1 MTPRARR
8 QQSQVQSAVR
18 LWRRHRWHWRLNTQI
33 FDHVE
38 PDLKL
43 TGKRLKGK
51 IGNLKQDRLDPSEK
65 YPVEYHEGNSRMV
78 FETQRI
84 DKSASFERD
93 VATARNQLLSVRDV
107 LGQWIIGQDDV
118 LDLSLICLVA
128 QGHVLLEG
136 TPGLGKTLLIKTI
149 AQSTTLDMRRV
160 QFTPDL
166 MPSDILGGERL
177 AEVDG
182 GIVTQFERGPIFTNI
197 LLADEINRA
206 NQGLR
211 RSTRSN
217 GRGHVTVAGDTTHLP
232 NPFFVFASQNPVD
245 MREPIHCQKLKWT
258 AS

>member
-1 MTPRARR
+1 
-8 QQSQVQSAVR
+8 
-18 LWRRHRWHWRLNTQI
+18 
-33 FDHVE
+33 
-38 PDLKL
+38 
-43 TGKRLKGK
+43 
-51 IGNLKQDRLDPSEK
+51 
-65 YPVEYHEGNSRMV
+65 MV

-206 NQGLR
+206 NPRTQPLYSKQWERGMLR
-211 RSTRSN
+211 SPETRPTC
-217 GRGHVTVAGDTTHLP
+217 RTHSL
-232 NPFFVFASQNPVD
+232 FLHLRIQ
-245 MREPIHCQKLKWT
+245 
-258 AS
+258 